1 MLPISNF
8 QQCRNSTFL
17 SELQFTQNGVGSS
30 STAHNN
36 ITLRVI
42 AFSFVLRR
50 CSACKKKRSLR
61 TNSFFTK
68 FPKVSLGEL
77 VMLVYLWSV
86 DQSRKHT
93 ARMMDLNNNLVCR
106 VFRSLEDV
114 CSIDIGRNPI
124 IPFPGRCLVK
134 IDESKFNHK
143 AKVRFILCCCV
154 L

>member
-1 MLPISNF
+1 MAWALRTQPRISL
-8 QQCRNSTFL
+8 RSYYL
-17 SELQFTQNGVGSS
+17 SLVF
-30 STAHNN
+30 
-36 ITLRVI
+36 
-42 AFSFVLRR
+42 RR
-50 CSACKKKRSLR
+50 CNACKKKRSLR

-68 FPKVSLGEL
+68 FPKVALGEL

-93 ARMMDLNNNLVCR
+93 AHMMNLNNNLVCR

-124 IPFPGRCLVK
+124 IPFAGRCLVK

-143 AKVRFILCCCV
+143 AKVRFIFCCCF